1 MCAIKSP
8 APQTAIDNG
17 CGYTMAGQTARLF
30 LLLANVRSNDDGKE
44 SKT

>member
-17 CGYTMAGQTARLF
+17 CGYIGRADCPAF
-30 LLLANVRSNDDGKE
+30 LLLANVRSNGDGKE
-44 SKT
+44 SET

>member
-17 CGYTMAGQTARLF
+17 CGFSQAGQTARLF
-30 LLLANVRSNDDGKE
+30 FICQWRSK
-44 SKT
+44 

>member
-17 CGYTMAGQTARLF
+17 CGFSQAGQTARLF
-30 LLLANVRSNDDGKE
+30 LFANGGASDGKE
-44 SKT
+44 N